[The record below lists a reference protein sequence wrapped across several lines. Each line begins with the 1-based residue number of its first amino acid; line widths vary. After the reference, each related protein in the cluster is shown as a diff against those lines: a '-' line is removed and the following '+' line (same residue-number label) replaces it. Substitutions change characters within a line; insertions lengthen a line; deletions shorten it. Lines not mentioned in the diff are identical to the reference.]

1 MLRLSKKTD
10 YALLALSCLTRAG
23 QEDRAVS
30 AREIAE
36 RYGIPVE
43 FLAKILQTLVRG
55 KVLVSTSGQAGGY
68 RLARPAG
75 QISVG
80 AVVAIVEGPT
90 ALAECRCGN
99 DCSDEDGC
107 ASRDPLNTI
116 NLRISEMLNTIS
128 VAEIAE

>member
-10 YALLALSCLTRAG
+10 YALLALSCLTCAG
-23 QEDRAVS
+23 EEDRAVS

-36 RYGIPVE
+36 RYGIPVA
-43 FLAKILQTLVRG
+43 FLAKILQALVRG

-80 AVVAIVEGPT
+80 AVIAIVDGPT

-99 DCSDEDGC
+99 DCDGEDGC

-116 NLRISEMLNTIS
+116 NARISEMLNTIS